1 MTRVTHK
8 VSNGGVEGLLKRVAE
23 LASHKIEVGVAQK
36 DDKEGRKG
44 EVGNADLIY
53 IHTNGARI
61 APARHEMQ
69 KEINKGTKYSIAL
82 QMYMHEHGSQI
93 YRIPARPIIE
103 PAIDNAKAK
112 IADEMKQALESAL
125 NGDDYMDVLKG
136 AGQFARDEVKDW
148 FTNSSNGWAPNAK
161 STIEGWTAPWI
172 DPKTGKHPF
181 FKGKGSNQPLIDT
194 GKMRQAIS
202 FTIDGKDGSSD

>member
-36 DDKEGRKG
+36 DNGREGNT
-44 EVGNADLIY
+44 VGNADLVY

-61 APARHEMQ
+61 APVRHEMQ
-69 KEINKGTKYSIAL
+69 KEIDKGTKYSIAL
-82 QMYMHEHGSQI
+82 QMYIHAHGSQI

-103 PAIDNAKAK
+103 PAIENAKAS
-112 IADEMKQALESAL
+112 IAEEMKKALTAAL
-125 NGDDYMDVLKG
+125 NGDDYMHLLDD
-136 AGQFARDEVKDW
+136 AGQFARDEVKNW
-148 FTNSSNGWAPNAK
+148 FTNPANGWAPNAK

-172 DPKTGKHPF
+172 DPKTEKHPF
-181 FKGKGSNQPLIDT
+181 FKGKGSDQPLIDT

-202 FTIDGKDGSSD
+202 YTIDGGGGGD